1 MKQKN
6 DTILII
12 SILIPI
18 STGVLSAFFSGDM
31 SVYSRLC
38 KPAFS
43 PPAILFPLVWII
55 LYALMGLSSYIV
67 YLSDSPH
74 KKKALQDYLLQLLF
88 NFFWS
93 IIFFGFSLYFIA
105 FIWLLALLVLV
116 AAMIWQFYMVGPP
129 AAYLQLPYLVWC
141 LYSAYLNFCMFRLN

>member
-1 MKQKN
+1 MEKQEIDQGQSVITTQCYQFKRAKEKN

-55 LYALMGLSSYIV
+55 LYALMGLSSYMV
-67 YLSDSPH
+67 DVAPGGGV
-74 KKKALQDYLLQLLF
+74 LF
-88 NFFWS
+88 
-93 IIFFGFSLYFIA
+93 A
-105 FIWLLALLVLV
+105 E
-116 AAMIWQFYMVGPP
+116 VGP
-129 AAYLQLPYLVWC
+129 AL
-141 LYSAYLNFCMFRLN
+141 

>member
-74 KKKALQDYLLQLLF
+74 KKKALQVYLLQLL
-88 NFFWS
+88 
-93 IIFFGFSLYFIA
+93 
-105 FIWLLALLVLV
+105 
-116 AAMIWQFYMVGPP
+116 
-129 AAYLQLPYLVWC
+129 
-141 LYSAYLNFCMFRLN
+141 

>member
-67 YLSDSPH
+67 
-74 KKKALQDYLLQLLF
+74 YLLQLLF